1 MDLQDLVGKTIER
14 VEEHEGQNSIS
25 GTVAVTLHF
34 TDGSHADINARG
46 CDEGGWLETAFG

>member
-25 GTVAVTLHF
+25 GTVGVTLHF
-34 TDGSHADINARG
+34 TDGSYADISARG
-46 CDEGGWLETAFG
+46 CDEGGWLETSFG